1 MISIILKDNEIGY
14 GEVGKYVER
23 YWDVHGSRDVI
34 VGIETSYDGIE
45 WRYNNEIATVYIPSV
60 RGEVEWLNDWWEG
73 ERYIRLHGI
82 QSVETINVHGGLY
95 EGEEN

>member
-1 MISIILKDNEIGY
+1 MISIILKDNETGY

-34 VGIETSYDGIE
+34 VGIETSYDGVE
-45 WRYNNEIATVYIPSV
+45 WRYNNEIATVYTPV
-60 RGEVEWLNDWWEG
+60 RDEIEWLNDWWEG
-73 ERYIRLHGI
+73 EKYIRLHGI
-82 QSVETINVHGGLY
+82 QSVETINVYGGLY